1 MELSLKYKSVGTGVT
16 ITAVSDRTKVSRGLY
31 VTVVNGEFTIPAE
44 INGKSVTCIGAFAF
58 STSVG
63 LTSLTIPDS
72 VTVIGTNAFYGCS
85 ELKSVTIG
93 NSVRSIGDEAFSFCS
108 GLTSITFPASVTYI
122 GNYVFYQCT
131 GLTKVILPYSLRS
144 IGSNIFYG
152 CTGLKSVTMSKAVV
166 RLLIKNT
173 FPPDIEV
180 IYDIDGWWKGSE

>member
-1 MELSLKYKSVGTGVT
+1 M
-16 ITAVSDRTKVSRGLY
+16 ID
-31 VTVVNGEFTIPAE
+31 
-44 INGKSVTCIGAFAF
+44 GKPVTCIGAFAF

-72 VTVIGTNAFYGCS
+72 VTVIGTNA
-85 ELKSVTIG
+85 
-93 NSVRSIGDEAFSFCS
+93 
-108 GLTSITFPASVTYI
+108 
-122 GNYVFYQCT
+122 
-131 GLTKVILPYSLRS
+131 
-144 IGSNIFYG
+144 FYG